1 LLALAA
7 VSASYAAYCGV
18 IRWTGNFSV
27 VEEGRFYRSAQLDKT
42 GFERI
47 IKDRGIRSI
56 LNLRGSSKGPWYRDE
71 VAVSE
76 AFGIVHYDY
85 HLHSDQIVTPRQID
99 EILKIIRAAPK
110 PILVHCSAGSDRT
123 GLVSALYL
131 FGVDRAGPNEAAMQL
146 SRLRTLPI
154 SHEQDWSDGSEFL
167 DIRPVS
173 TMVPRETAAPS
184 QPMNRAVEGLNTSA
198 SSDSLGD
205 VDQ

>member
-1 LLALAA
+1 MFKWGAQSWVRCRRATLFALLALAA

-131 FGVDRAGPNEAAMQL
+131 FGVDGAGPNEAAMQL
-146 SRLRTLPI
+146 SLVYGHFPYLTSKTGAMDQSFWTYVRSAQWFQERQQPPL
-154 SHEQDWSDGSEFL
+154 
-167 DIRPVS
+167 
-173 TMVPRETAAPS
+173 S
-184 QPMNRAVEGLNTSA
+184 Q
-198 SSDSLGD
+198 
-205 VDQ
+205 